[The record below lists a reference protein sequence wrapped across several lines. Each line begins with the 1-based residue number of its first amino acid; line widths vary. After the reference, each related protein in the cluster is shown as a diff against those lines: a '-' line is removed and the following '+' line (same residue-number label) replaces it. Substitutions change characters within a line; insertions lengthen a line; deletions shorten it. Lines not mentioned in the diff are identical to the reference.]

1 MALASVEIALL
12 LILLSAVLGFFA
24 FWAWRLHKGIR
35 VRLWFIALFAW
46 FYELLF
52 LLVLEEVLRLPWGRI
67 ALGGAILDLVLFA
80 IGLVPGYWYT
90 LRTTRFEKNAKGKWL
105 YRGRIAIPAAWLSLF
120 LLRYG
125 VELALLGRVYL
136 FTPTPSPLVA
146 VPTFAAAL
154 IAVDALF
161 AASTGLVMGETVAIW
176 LAYHNEKA
184 KDAGPKLPA
193 GALETVESAGVV
205 SSPVAENPR

>member
-1 MALASVEIALL
+1 MTPSSADVALL

-52 LLVLEEVLRLPWGRI
+52 LVVLEEVLRLPWGRLAI
-67 ALGGAILDLVLFA
+67 AGGILDLVLFG
-80 IGLVPGYWYT
+80 IGVVPGYRYT
-90 LRTTRFEKNAKGKWL
+90 MRTTRFEKNAKGKWL

-146 VPTFAAAL
+146 IPTFAAAL

-176 LAYHNEKA
+176 LAYHTEKA
-184 KDAGPKLPA
+184 KDAGPKFPA
-193 GALETVESAGVV
+193 GVLETSEPAGVV
-205 SSPVAENPR
+205 SSPIGEGPR